1 MLNIF
6 FERASCLFLL
16 LRSRVTV
23 TLLTAAFLLSA
34 CASSNVSR
42 DASTKVD
49 MGMYNAEKLGTN
61 FASGDVAESYQNM
74 SQAYKGGIL
83 GGAAGAIVGATST
96 VGFLPGT
103 LAGAILGASYGSYID
118 TEATLS
124 DRLINRGATMI
135 ELGDQIMIVIP
146 SERLFLGMS
155 AKIKPQAYSTLDLV
169 TTYINNYTKTLVK
182 ISAYT
187 DDIGEKKVNLVLS
200 RQQARAVGRYL
211 ADNGVNARVLY
222 SEGFGATN
230 LVMKNTMD
238 WGKSDNYRIE
248 ITMEKLEA

>member
-1 MLNIF
+1 MLNVF
-6 FERASCLFLL
+6 VERVSSLFLFS
-16 LRSRVTV
+16 RSRVIIS
-23 TLLTAAFLLSA
+23 LLTAAAVLTG

-42 DASTKVD
+42 DAATKVD

-74 SQAYKGGIL
+74 GQSSKGGIL
-83 GGAAGAIVGATST
+83 GGTAGAIVGATST
-96 VGFLPGT
+96 VGFIPGT

-118 TEATLS
+118 SEATLS
-124 DRLINRGATMI
+124 DKLTNRGATMI
-135 ELGDQIMIVIP
+135 EIGDQILIVIP

-155 AKIKPQAYSTLDLV
+155 AKIKPQAYSTLDLI
-169 TTYINNYTKTLVK
+169 TTYINSYTKTLVK

-187 DDIGEKKVNLVLS
+187 DDIGEKKVNLALS
-200 RQQARAVGRYL
+200 RQQARAVERYL

-222 SEGFGATN
+222 AEGYGATN

-248 ITMEKLEA
+248 ITMEKLDA